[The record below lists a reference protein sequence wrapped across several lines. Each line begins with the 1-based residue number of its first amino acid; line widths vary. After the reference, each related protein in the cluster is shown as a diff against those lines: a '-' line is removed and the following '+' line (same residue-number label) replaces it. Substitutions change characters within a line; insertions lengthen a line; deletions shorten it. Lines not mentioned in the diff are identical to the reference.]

1 MLPLDRWLSRSRR
14 YFLFWD
20 KNEPRNLKRDHEQQ
34 FTEDYWAR
42 RRNPASLIKRCC
54 LYLLRRPPLKWVFA
68 IAYKLIVQ
76 TEKLSGDRIG
86 ILVGVILS
94 LLSSFML
101 GGLILG
107 LVIGA
112 EKGLTHL
119 VSSVV
124 PTTDPIPP
132 LGTFPTLA
140 VQISASL
147 LGFYL
152 ASVGIVLGT
161 AYHNVS
167 VGVRQ
172 LVLGN
177 PERRM
182 YLGLIGMAI
191 GAGLILILLS
201 SVGMPY
207 GYLTIGVYAF
217 IVAIGGISFVKLAAG
232 VFDLFSPTLLGEE
245 PLRVLGRAINEIE
258 SKRLRAK
265 SGELRAYA
273 RRVDRALRVLKELIA
288 VTRERSSAD
297 RDSLAILVERLLLR
311 IQLYATKKYLLDP
324 DSPWFLPEY
333 IYPKW
338 IESSH
343 HSVALALQTS
353 TSLQAELSP
362 GRAWLERRT
371 AELVAEALDVCVI
384 SDNRDASLRIT
395 RASSTVVRTL
405 AVNYHIEEAIS
416 FSEIVRDKCWSMSSD
431 NAAGIAVMAEPPLFM
446 IDLLLGWGRAI
457 AQWRDEVCNVVATA
471 TWSNRNTTSVA
482 IRGTTRLRLATQR
495 TLREVQAEIDVYGK
509 RVTPDWHLRSVL
521 AGEAIISLREVAS
534 QLPALIH
541 EYFVSARPTD
551 SPVVQAWTA
560 TGAMQALAK
569 AEFMSD
575 ALSSAMTALQ
585 SLRLEEDLEDYT
597 EINKFDGNMRSYRD
611 PILERLAEATPRLQP
626 ERSKLEPDLFGQ
638 GFYMLVH
645 HAAIDIRSGNTSLLN
660 KIFPKLL
667 LAAMIFHDHSRLTY
681 LPPDYQLSATMFDPL
696 IDVLELSGL
705 AIIYEVLRA
714 DDSATIVK
722 GTWAGILERTGEP
735 QSKTSTILDLLDLS
749 EDSFAFGIGTSVGSL
764 RRTEWEVAL
773 AQDIVKAGFA
783 GPKYMPFGDQR
794 EWTAPPLIKALGVFA
809 HLPRLALSPSVVF
822 GAETLEPLSGE
833 SPEKLARRR
842 SLHRYHEAL
851 KRYTPLGG
859 TTSSSSAEDEDTT
872 Q

>member
-1 MLPLDRWLSRSRR
+1 MVPLDQWLSRSRR

-34 FTEDYWAR
+34 FTEDYWAG

-54 LYLLRRPPLKWVFA
+54 LSLLRRPPLKWVLA

-94 LLSSFML
+94 LLTSFML

-107 LVIGA
+107 LVIGT

-167 VGVRQ
+167 LGVRQ

-217 IVAIGGISFVKLAAG
+217 IVSIGGISFVKLAAG

-258 SKRLRAK
+258 LKRLRAK
-265 SGELRAYA
+265 SSELLAHA
-273 RRVDRALRVLKELIA
+273 RKVDRSLRVLKELIA

-297 RDSLAILVERLLLR
+297 RESLAILVERLLLR
-311 IQLYATKKYLLDP
+311 IQLYATKKYLLKP

-362 GRAWLERRT
+362 ARDWLERRT
-371 AELVAEALDVCVI
+371 AEIVAEALDICVI

-405 AVNYHIEEAIS
+405 ADNYHIEEAIS
-416 FSEIVRDKCWSMSSD
+416 FSQIVRDKCWSMSGD

-446 IDLLLGWGRAI
+446 IDLLLGWGQAI
-457 AQWRDEVCNVVATA
+457 AQWRDEVCNVVATT
-471 TWSNRNTTSVA
+471 TWSDRNTTSVA
-482 IRGTTRLRLATQR
+482 IRGTTRLRVATHR
-495 TLREVQAEIDVYGK
+495 TLREIQAEIDVYGK

-521 AGEAIISLREVAS
+521 AGEAILSLREIAS
-534 QLPALIH
+534 RLPGLIN

-551 SPVVQAWTA
+551 SPVVQTCIAV
-560 TGAMQALAK
+560 GAMQALAK
-569 AEFMSD
+569 AEFMNE
-575 ALSSAMTALQ
+575 ALGSAMNALQ
-585 SLRLEEDLEDYT
+585 GLLLEEDSKAYAEVK
-597 EINKFDGNMRSYRD
+597 EFDGKMRSYRD
-611 PILERLAEATPRLQP
+611 PVLERLAEATPKLQP
-626 ERSKLEPDLFGQ
+626 ESSKLEPDLFGQ

-645 HAAIDIRSGNTSLLN
+645 HTALDIRSGNLSSL
-660 KIFPKLL
+660 KTIFPKLL
-667 LAAMIFHDHSRLTY
+667 ISALIFDGYSRSKY
-681 LPPDYQLSATMFDPL
+681 LPPHYQLGATMFDPL

-705 AIIYEVLRA
+705 AMIYEVLRA

-722 GTWAGILERTGEP
+722 NTWAGILERTGEP
-735 QSKTSTILDLLDLS
+735 QSKAATILDLLDLS
-749 EDSFAFGIGTSVGSL
+749 EDSFTFGIGTSVGSL
-764 RRTEWEVAL
+764 RRTEWKTAL

-783 GPKYMPFGDQR
+783 APEYMPFGNQR
-794 EWTAPPLIKALGVFA
+794 EWTAPPLIKALRVSA
-809 HLPRLALSPSVVF
+809 HLPRLASSPSVVF
-822 GAETLEPLSGE
+822 GAETLELLSGE

-851 KRYTPLGG
+851 KRHTPLGG
-859 TTSSSSAEDEDTT
+859 TTSSSSAGEEDTT